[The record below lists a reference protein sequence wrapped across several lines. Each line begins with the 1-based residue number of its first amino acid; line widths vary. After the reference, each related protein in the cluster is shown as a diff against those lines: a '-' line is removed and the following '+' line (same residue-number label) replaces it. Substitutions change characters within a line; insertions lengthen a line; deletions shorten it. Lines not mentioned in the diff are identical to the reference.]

1 MCLKDAEE
9 AGMKESRTSKR
20 PDIVRQLR
28 EQLQPTKTSKY
39 NQWVLVSSK
48 MNNQW
53 ETFWWNPLLKFYWE
67 NLQHSLRTTRKQW
80 LTIPSAL
87 SMTGISSSLSWLWS
101 RPRSA
106 CWDLSIRSP
115 VWSIITVFSTVS
127 MATLPFHFCYHF
139 VSHLVSW
146 PHISPV
152 PIKHMKT
159 IWMKTWN
166 LLVWTLLQ

>member
-1 MCLKDAEE
+1 MEV
-9 AGMKESRTSKR
+9 SRTSTR
-20 PDIVRQLR
+20 PDIVRQLC

-48 MNNQW
+48 IKNSQR
-53 ETFWWNPLLKFYWE
+53 ETFWCNILLHFFWKD
-67 NLQHSLRTTRKQW
+67 LQHSLMTLRKHW
-80 LTIPSAL
+80 LTIPSTL

-127 MATLPFHFCYHF
+127 MATLPLHFCYHF
-139 VSHLVSW
+139 VSHLVSG
-146 PHISPV
+146 PHIGPV
-152 PIKHMKT
+152 PIKHTKT
-159 IWMKTWN
+159 IWDKAWN
-166 LLVWTLLQ
+166 FLVWTLLQ